1 MNESDQTQDKQ
12 YWRFKYEVTVTL
24 IGQSLESKANKWTA
38 NIEDR
43 IISGLPICAKF
54 GFKY

>member
-1 MNESDQTQDKQ
+1 MNESDQTQDKR

-24 IGQSLESKANKWTA
+24 IGQSKANKWTA